1 MLWSTG
7 PPWGSRTSALPPSEQ
22 RIGTPDDAIE
32 RINSLV
38 LKCGGFGTF
47 LLMATDTASW
57 PGHPTPPQLGRAR
70 PHGLW
75 GLSTRGGSSY
85 ELFAENVISHF
96 RDERAQRLGSMEW
109 IGQNAGEFF
118 GGAMLGARQAAIDD
132 YQPPSGGAQFPDLH
146 G

>member
-1 MLWSTG
+1 MEGMGGGNRFPFTD
-7 PPWGSRTSALPPSEQ
+7 TADHALEHWTTVGFPNFGIAT
-22 RIGTPDDAIE
+22 IGTPDDAIE

-57 PGHPTPPQLGRAR
+57 PATQ
-70 PHGLW
+70 
-75 GLSTRGGSSY
+75 SSY

-118 GGAMLGARQAAIDD
+118 GAMLGARQAAIDD